1 MSVRPV
7 ALSIEKTSPSMTRL
21 DCLKLAW
28 QLRATLAGLIILA
41 GFTLTTIGCKQDE
54 SPLVHE
60 NQALRKQVAKLDS
73 VLVSLQD
80 GNKVM
85 QQQINLLNQELR
97 EAGKHT
103 KRVEA
108 QRKAQATKL
117 AAEVSKNRKLAV
129 ENQRIAS
136 ERARAIPILRVEE
149 KGSQTKDLSKPLRL
163 VSKAVE
169 KALSRNGYKLRV
181 SLQTENTAVYV
192 TSRKVSA
199 PASLEQAGF
208 RNQYLVSLQKL
219 SSKKTRL
226 KVKADFEKITQ
237 GGRILSVGPEE
248 QAEIERRLI
257 AEISKALAASGKV

>member
-1 MSVRPV
+1 
-7 ALSIEKTSPSMTRL
+7 MTRL
-21 DCLKLAW
+21 DCLELAW
-28 QLRATLAGLIILA
+28 RLRAPLAGLIILV
-41 GFTLTTIGCKQDE
+41 GFTLTTIGCKPDE
-54 SPLVHE
+54 SPLVNE
-60 NQALRKQVAKLDS
+60 NEALRKQVAKLDS
-73 VLVSLQD
+73 VIVSLQD

-97 EAGKHT
+97 EARKQT

-108 QRKAQATKL
+108 QRKEQAAKL

-129 ENQRIAS
+129 DNQRIAS
-136 ERARAIPILRVEE
+136 ERARAIPTLRVEE
-149 KGSQTKDLSKPLRL
+149 KGSQAKDLSKPLTS

-169 KALSRNGYKLRV
+169 TALSRNGYKLQV
-181 SLQTENTAVYV
+181 SLQTEKTAVYV

-199 PASLEQAGF
+199 PASLEQSGF

-219 SSKKTRL
+219 SSEKTRL
-226 KVKADFEKITQ
+226 KVKADFEKIAQ

-257 AEISKALAASGKV
+257 DEISKALEAAGKV